1 MQKSKIISS
10 LAIIAVSL
18 FMSFFFAYA
27 KDGSSGININLR
39 HIPSGAEQ
47 NPGAPR
53 SLFIEANYDSNLSCV
68 NASLNGAGTLV
79 DVYIENLDTE
89 EQIYYQIT
97 GNGNSIMPISGS
109 SGYWTITFVL
119 SNGDVYY
126 GEFYL

>member
-1 MQKSKIISS
+1 MKRAQGVLETVSCIGICGFAETATQISLRKKSS
-10 LAIIAVSL
+10 
-18 FMSFFFAYA
+18 
-27 KDGSSGININLR
+27 DTGSNAN
-39 HIPSGAEQ
+39 
-47 NPGAPR
+47 APR
-53 SLFIEANYDSNLSCV
+53 SLTIEAYFDSNLSCV
-68 NASLNGAGTLV
+68 SASLYAAGTYV

-119 SNGDVYY
+119 SNGGVYY